1 MGGIA
6 TPELAR
12 TVADA
17 GGLGMVALHSFP
29 AEEVASILDRLAA
42 TTTGAV
48 GINFLMPFMDEA
60 ALEAAA
66 SRCRLVEL
74 FYGDPVAGLVER
86 IHHGGA
92 LACWQ
97 VGSADEARAAAD
109 AGCDLIVAQG
119 TEAGGHVRGG
129 MSLLPLLGEVLD
141 RVGVPVLAAGGIATG
156 RSVAAVLAAGAAGAR
171 VGTRFVASSESV
183 GHPDYIAALL
193 DADGADTVLT
203 EAFGDGWP
211 HAPHRVLRSCIE
223 AATGL
228 DRDVAATVATDAG
241 PRPVPRFS
249 PEAPHLDMTGRIDA
263 TALYAG
269 QGVGAVTAVQPAADI
284 LGELCEAAAEILHAS
299 GPPT

>member
-12 TVADA
+12 TVAEA

-42 TTTGAV
+42 TTAGAV

-74 FYGDPVAGLVER
+74 FYGDPVAGLVR
-86 IHHGGA
+86 TDPPRGA

-141 RVGVPVLAAGGIATG
+141 RVGVPVLAAGGATL
-156 RSVAAVLAAGAAGAR
+156 LARGAAPR
-171 VGTRFVASSESV
+171 HDR
-183 GHPDYIAALL
+183 
-193 DADGADTVLT
+193 
-203 EAFGDGWP
+203 
-211 HAPHRVLRSCIE
+211 PHRPRQRSTPAKASAPSQQSSRRRTSSASCV
-223 AATGL
+223 
-228 DRDVAATVATDAG
+228 R
-241 PRPVPRFS
+241 PRPGSSTPQDRRRDE
-249 PEAPHLDMTGRIDA
+249 PW
-263 TALYAG
+263 
-269 QGVGAVTAVQPAADI
+269 
-284 LGELCEAAAEILHAS
+284 
-299 GPPT
+299 